1 LKEGKKLLF
10 LLIILLLEEKLK
22 LLYKYLD
29 KNLVK
34 GFIKE
39 FILFIRISIFFIS
52 KKKNKKDRLVINY
65 WKFNIIIIKDRYLLL
80 LISKL

>member
-1 LKEGKKLLF
+1 LEEGKKLLF

-22 LLYKYLD
+22 LLREYLN

-39 FILFIRISIFFIS
+39 SVLFIKVSIFFIP
-52 KKKNKKDRLVINY
+52 KKRNEKDKLVIDY
-65 WKFNIIIIKDRYLLL
+65 RKLNIIIIKNRYLLL
-80 LISKL
+80 LASKL